1 MNDGERTL
9 EDLSLERVS
18 KEYRGAA
25 GSVSVLT
32 DVNLRMRR
40 GEALAIMGPSG
51 AGKSTLLY
59 IIGTLD
65 APTGGRV
72 QIAGE
77 DPFRLSER
85 ELATFRNRQIGFV
98 FQDHHLLPQCTV
110 WENVL
115 IPTLACQS
123 DAEVAA
129 ARDRAD
135 RLLTR
140 VGLAHRKLHRHSELS
155 GGERQRASVCR
166 ALIQQPRLL
175 LADEPT
181 GNLDRT
187 TAQQIGSL
195 LLEMC
200 VEFET
205 VLVTVTHSQEL
216 AARFPRRAELV
227 DGRLREEP

>member
-1 MNDGERTL
+1 DT
-9 EDLSLERVS
+9 
-18 KEYRGAA
+18 
-25 GSVSVLT
+25 
-32 DVNLRMRR
+32 
-40 GEALAIMGPSG
+40 
-51 AGKSTLLY
+51 
-59 IIGTLD
+59 
-65 APTGGRV
+65 PTGGRV
-72 QIAGE
+72 QIVGE
-77 DPFRLSER
+77 DPFRLAER
-85 ELATFRNRQIGFV
+85 ELAAFRNRHIGFV

-115 IPTLACQS
+115 IPTLGAQA

-129 ARDRAD
+129 ARERAD

-140 VGLAHRKLHRHSELS
+140 VGLAHRRLHRPAELS

>member
-1 MNDGERTL
+1 MNEGERTL
-9 EDLSLERVS
+9 DDLRLERVS

-25 GSVSVLT
+25 GTVSVLAE
-32 DVNLRMRR
+32 VNLRMRR

-65 APTGGRV
+65 TPTGGRV

-77 DPFRLSER
+77 DPFRLAER
-85 ELATFRNRQIGFV
+85 ELAAFRNRHIGFV

-115 IPTLACQS
+115 IPTLGGQA

-129 ARDRAD
+129 ARERAD

-140 VGLAHRKLHRHSELS
+140 VGLAHRRLHRPAELS

>member
-1 MNDGERTL
+1 MSGSDL
-9 EDLSLERVS
+9 ELAHVS

-25 GSVSVLT
+25 GSVPVLT
-32 DVNLRMRR
+32 DVNLAMQR

-51 AGKSTLLY
+51 AGKCTLLY
-59 IIGTLD
+59 ILGTLD
-65 APTGGRV
+65 FPTGGSVR
-72 QIAGE
+72 IGGE
-77 DPFRLSER
+77 DPFLLGER
-85 ELATFRNRQIGFV
+85 ELAVFRNRHIGFV

-115 IPTLACQS
+115 IPTLAAGT
-123 DAEVAA
+123 DAEVVAA
-129 ARDRAD
+129 QARAEQ
-135 RLLTR
+135 LLTK
-140 VGLAHRKLHRHSELS
+140 VGLAHRRLHRPAELS

-181 GNLDRT
+181 GNLDRR
-187 TAQQIGSL
+187 TAQEVGSL

-200 VEFET
+200 GELST

-216 AARFPRRAELV
+216 ATRFPRRAELV

>member
-1 MNDGERTL
+1 
-9 EDLSLERVS
+9 
-18 KEYRGAA
+18 
-25 GSVSVLT
+25 LT

-140 VGLAHRKLHRHSELS
+140 VGLAHRKLHRPSELS

-166 ALIQQPRLL
+166 ALI
-175 LADEPT
+175 
-181 GNLDRT
+181 
-187 TAQQIGSL
+187 QQIGSL

>member
-140 VGLAHRKLHRHSELS
+140 VGLAHRKLHRPSE
-155 GGERQRASVCR
+155 
-166 ALIQQPRLL
+166 LIQQPRLL

>member
-140 VGLAHRKLHRHSELS
+140 VGLAHRKLHRPSELS
-155 GGERQRASVCR
+155 GGERQPAGPDACP
-166 ALIQQPRLL
+166 AG
-175 LADEPT
+175 A
-181 GNLDRT
+181 
-187 TAQQIGSL
+187 
-195 LLEMC
+195 
-200 VEFET
+200 
-205 VLVTVTHSQEL
+205 
-216 AARFPRRAELV
+216 
-227 DGRLREEP
+227 GRLGADRSPVCP

>member
-1 MNDGERTL
+1 MNEGERTL
-9 EDLSLERVS
+9 DDLRLERVS

-25 GSVSVLT
+25 GTVSVLAE
-32 DVNLRMRR
+32 VNLRMRR

-65 APTGGRV
+65 TPTGGRV

-77 DPFRLSER
+77 DPFRLAER
-85 ELATFRNRQIGFV
+85 ELAAFRNRHIGFV

-115 IPTLACQS
+115 IPTLGAQA

-129 ARDRAD
+129 ARERAD

-140 VGLAHRKLHRHSELS
+140 VGLAHRRLHRPAELS

>member
-1 MNDGERTL
+1 MNEGERTL
-9 EDLSLERVS
+9 DDLQLERVS

-25 GSVSVLT
+25 GTVSVLAE
-32 DVNLRMRR
+32 VNLRMRR

-65 APTGGRV
+65 TPTGGRV

-77 DPFRLSER
+77 DPFRLAER
-85 ELATFRNRQIGFV
+85 ELAAFRNRHIGFV

-115 IPTLACQS
+115 IPTLGAQA

-129 ARDRAD
+129 ARERAD

-140 VGLAHRKLHRHSELS
+140 VGLAHRRLHRPAELS

>member
-1 MNDGERTL
+1 MNEGERTL
-9 EDLSLERVS
+9 DDLRLERVS

-25 GSVSVLT
+25 GTVSVLAE
-32 DVNLRMRR
+32 VNLRMRR

-65 APTGGRV
+65 TPTGGRV
-72 QIAGE
+72 QIVGE
-77 DPFRLSER
+77 DPFRLAER
-85 ELATFRNRQIGFV
+85 ELAAFRNRHIGFV

-115 IPTLACQS
+115 IPTLGAQA

-129 ARDRAD
+129 ARERAD

-140 VGLAHRKLHRHSELS
+140 VGLAHRRLHRPAELS